1 MYNRIFSYLRTQLQ
15 LLPYEIYYLDQ
26 NGYIKDIYKTNNNNK
41 YNRFLITKKYFL
53 FHLEKAYYILYEY
66 IDQDI
71 FINIILVNEQ
81 TVDLLFNILLNNKSI
96 NKLKNLLIN
105 FSINDNCLNQIL
117 QYNDFA
123 LAHLLLD
130 ELKKV

>member
-1 MYNRIFSYLRTQLQ
+1 MYNKIFSYLRTQLQ
-15 LLPYEIYYLDQ
+15 LLPYEICYCDQ
-26 NGYIKDIYKTNNNNK
+26 NGHIKNIYKTNNK
-41 YNRFLITKKYFL
+41 YNRFLITKKYFV

-71 FINIILVNEQ
+71 FINIILANEQ

>member
-1 MYNRIFSYLRTQLQ
+1 MYNKIFSYLRTQLQ
-15 LLPYEIYYLDQ
+15 LLPYEIRYCDQ
-26 NGYIKDIYKTNNNNK
+26 NGHIKDIFKTNNK
-41 YNRFLITKKYFL
+41 YSRWLITKKIFV
-53 FHLEKAYYILYEY
+53 FHLEKNYYVLYEY
-66 IDQDI
+66 IEQDV

-81 TVDLLFNILLNNKSI
+81 VIDLLFNMLLNNKSI

-123 LAHLLLD
+123 LAYLLLD